1 MNKLKQVNILGG
13 RELMLK
19 LRFSDSIQLGMITG
33 VLCNLPKVILM
44 SIFKQVDLVRYNF
57 AQMTAGIFIKQD
69 GLSNPFALA
78 TGHIA
83 DFAVASSLG
92 IILVY
97 IMKLTGKD
105 YPISKGLLYGII
117 IHIIVFGVAKT
128 LGITSVELV
137 EPVANFVVLLPNISF
152 GILAAL
158 FIYRYGNLV
167 SN

>member
-1 MNKLKQVNILGG
+1 
-13 RELMLK
+13 MLK
-19 LRFSDSIQLGMITG
+19 LRFGDSVQLGMIAG

-44 SIFKQVDLVRYNF
+44 HIFQQMDLVRYNF
-57 AQMTAGIFIKQD
+57 AQMTAGIFIEQN

-78 TGHIA
+78 TGYIA

-97 IMKLTGKD
+97 FLKLTGKD

-137 EPVANFVVLLPNISF
+137 DPVANFVVLLPNIAF
-152 GILAAL
+152 GISAAL
-158 FIYRYGNLV
+158 FIYRYGNLAD
-167 SN
+167 N

>member
-1 MNKLKQVNILGG
+1 
-13 RELMLK
+13 MLK
-19 LRFSDSIQLGMITG
+19 MRLEDSIQLGMIAG

-44 SIFKQVDLVRYNF
+44 GIFQQMGLVRYNF

-69 GLSNPFALA
+69 GLSNSFALA

-92 IILVY
+92 ILLVY
-97 IMKLTGKD
+97 IMKLTGQD

-117 IHIIVFGVAKT
+117 IHIMVFGLAKT
-128 LGITSVELV
+128 LNITSVELV

-158 FIYRYGNLV
+158 FIYRYGNLAE
-167 SN
+167 N